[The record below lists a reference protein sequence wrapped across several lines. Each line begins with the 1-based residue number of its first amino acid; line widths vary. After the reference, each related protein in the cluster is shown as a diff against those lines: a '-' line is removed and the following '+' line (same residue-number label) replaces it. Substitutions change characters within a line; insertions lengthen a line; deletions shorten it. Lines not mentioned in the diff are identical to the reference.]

1 MLTSSKLTENRH
13 FLRNVTFKPSKFKT
27 VEVTCFL
34 ACLIKNFEFHDLS
47 SLIFFSELNFKK
59 NQVKLKV
66 WSIRSQILN
75 PISKRY
81 LFKGARYVTDTL
93 WMLMES
99 GIEEVKILQ
108 TLTLLLTSSHV
119 VQNETLA
126 KCLVICLRLNFT
138 KGLIFLLYWLTDL
151 IFWNSNCQFG
161 NLISS

>member
-1 MLTSSKLTENRH
+1 MIEQVTKHLT
-13 FLRNVTFKPSKFKT
+13 
-27 VEVTCFL
+27 
-34 ACLIKNFEFHDLS
+34 
-47 SLIFFSELNFKK
+47 LNA
-59 NQVKLKV
+59 
-66 WSIRSQILN
+66 
-75 PISKRY
+75 ISKRY

-138 KGLIFLLYWLTDL
+138 KGRIFYKFDCLAPFYIMYYVSKRTVWKGSENGNICYLLVLY
-151 IFWNSNCQFG
+151 SC
-161 NLISS
+161 

>member
-1 MLTSSKLTENRH
+1 MYYYIIQYL
-13 FLRNVTFKPSKFKT
+13 
-27 VEVTCFL
+27 
-34 ACLIKNFEFHDLS
+34 
-47 SLIFFSELNFKK
+47 
-59 NQVKLKV
+59 
-66 WSIRSQILN
+66 LN
-75 PISKRY
+75 PIFKRY

-138 KGLIFLLYWLTDL
+138 KGLIFLLY
-151 IFWNSNCQFG
+151 
-161 NLISS
+161 